1 MKEKEI
7 VKKGLSVLLTGSML
21 LSGISLGSRNM
32 QTVQAAG
39 SSTPNVTKYA
49 TKAQLK
55 KTFDLDG
62 RNDTVGK
69 VYLGTSNGTP
79 LQWYIAGR
87 DNVSGTEG
95 FNDDNIVLFSTQH
108 FEDTQFQTSST
119 GGNDYTGSYLETE
132 INNLCYGGSKAKFTK
147 EEDLLILQT
156 PLMYDCTSSPKL
168 YAPNLL
174 DSSYN
179 GFITVG
185 ATDSL
190 RIDKQYY
197 EESCQ
202 AEKNGT
208 EYLWDFWIRKTFSTE
223 SNSPFEKLY
232 AYSVNSAEMTLT
244 DITYHCRIVPAFA
257 LNLTSVLFASA
268 AQTGSASAQLQD
280 AMTLRMDGSSKIA
293 SKAKYTDTAVTVTK
307 DDKDTGLY
315 LYVQGNNGEDWVY
328 SKEIMETGTVTS
340 EDIKSSLNGND
351 TISLINCKIWLETTS
366 KEENL
371 TYAVMAA
378 KDSAS
383 GEGQES
389 GGTQQSD
396 KEVLESLNF
405 KLSEDSSYKT
415 DDITP
420 GRQYVQEYDELIC
433 SIYDRNT
440 GSRKVYIED
449 GKDRIIKDDENKNA
463 LLGEFPESES
473 YYKYRYSMSTTF
485 DRDGDGCKDSLA
497 TICLHRNGGYITMD
511 VMDLES
517 GEMIMKNQQTGGFVN
532 TATYIQPW
540 DYVGLLSITA
550 GDYDGDGK
558 EEVAVY
564 TPNNCYVK
572 DGSSD
577 LLKAEDYSK
586 LEISIFRITENSK
599 ELGKAVFKIEIA
611 DEDNCPNWRTAKN
624 TSGNRYYWYIPYVSM
639 DTADLNHDGK
649 DDLLTMT
656 SFQEKHILS
665 KDSYTW
671 NEVMDPNTC
680 LGSVLDIY
688 EGNDNGIFNQTV
700 NKKVLL
706 SYNEEDSN
714 PYGLLRNASVTVA
727 NVTGAGSEEITF
739 AGALTKVNYNASNV
753 TSDTVVAGSKILLH
767 DSNSEREGTFAPR
780 IGYVKYNTLKKD
792 EGNRFSSMDYT
803 WTKSFTLCNQKVYLD
818 EDNANDLITV
828 TGYASK
834 GRNYADTIAVGSD
847 RFRYDNDAN
856 QLTRYGSVWN
866 HTEKKT
872 SNRWYGQA
880 VVGNVNFSQDG
891 KEELFFVYYMK
902 VSGKDTYHT
911 DIWRVGDEN
920 VNAHVWWNKVTDN
933 FLSLN
938 VGACD
943 VNQDSMMIEY
953 TDGNSELFYS
963 DPEILSVLQAAPVY
977 EELGQDYTGDA
988 ETSYSKSSGSGKGN
1002 AYESVVSAGVV
1013 AGFEKEFN
1021 ILGFQSVGGVEMEAS
1036 VSAAFGRSSEYTTSK
1051 TYTTTYNTTGT
1062 EDVALL
1068 YATPYVRY
1076 NCKMF
1081 IPAYDMPSEEEY
1093 NAKKAFASELKE
1105 HLEKC
1110 VEQRA
1115 AVTGGVYATPAKGD
1129 YNVGYTTNV
1138 SPATYEDQLVVY
1150 NDYLQWIENTEKSI
1164 KSFEQGGTCEWS
1176 QHMEAGW
1183 QDYFYNMP
1191 QTPIVTTI
1199 PVSTYDQIAA
1209 KNPKLDTIAD
1219 AVFGENYR
1227 SGDPATYPQNISD
1240 IEKLGGTN
1248 ILSGKSG
1255 MENAADDTGF
1265 IYSTAIS
1272 ASGSCPSQ
1280 SIAIDEESATTIS
1293 RGIATE
1299 ATFKVKAGDVY
1310 AGVTASA
1317 EMNSSAT
1324 CSTTLG
1330 CEYSGTVP
1338 NLPEGTPASYGYG
1351 WKLVSYNMDVN
1362 GNIIPV
1368 VGYVTKMTNQAPP
1381 SVASN
1386 LKVTAETDN
1395 SITIAWENGIRPAH
1409 HYDVYRVDVVKKENV
1424 YTLLKKGV
1432 TPDEKGICTFT
1443 DDDGGN
1449 GLFYDTQYSYTVVSY
1464 NEDES
1469 LQSVYSEEVT
1479 GRTTIPDMEFVATVE
1494 GVVEGKEYVPNTV
1507 LSMKVDVDNNSSQ
1520 DITWRVR
1527 SYNWEYS
1534 DGSSWQSADAIT
1546 KNMNLVVDRSMDGRK
1561 YRCKVNLYAGSSS
1574 NGKDYEI
1581 YTKPVTVSVK
1591 RYKSEMTLTGEKIGN
1606 PVEESAAYGPVGDQ
1620 LQITATVSSD
1630 DILVTGGKV
1639 IFALYK
1645 GDAKEAVTIEA
1656 NVSEQGIAKAEI
1668 PITETG
1674 NYHIKAQYE
1683 ACEPLEN
1690 CDAVKEYTYYAYE
1703 GGTTPDFTIS
1713 GDNQAKIDTTVGD
1726 IVYTGDEIN
1735 PEIELMWNGTSLQE
1749 GKDYNVEYLNNMAS
1763 GTATANIIGVGNFE
1777 NMEQQTVDFIIKQAK
1792 EVPNVPDIDFNVGV
1806 SCVDLDTLNEL
1817 LPEGWS
1823 VQGDNEELVIGEAKT
1838 VTIVYTGNDAA
1849 NYTNQ
1854 ATREQI
1860 TVTRAD
1866 HEHAAGDVLYN
1877 GKEDIIPTCITEGV
1891 GHTECTVCGCT
1902 LKSGIKTAL
1911 DASGHKWSDT
1921 YTLDYEATCV
1931 EKGKESIHCE
1941 KCNAIKAGTTRECGE
1956 LKSHTGGTATCT
1968 TKAVCKVCHMEYGAL
1983 KDHAW
1988 DEGEITKKPT
1998 ETEEGKK
2005 TYTCS
2010 VCKKTQTEAIPVKED
2025 SSKPDV
2031 NPSEKKEETKD
2042 PNPMDKD
2049 TETKDPNP
2057 ADKDTETKN
2066 PEKQPLPVGTTDKS
2080 DDGKATYKVTAS
2092 KATNGTVTYVAPTNK
2107 KATSVAIPDTVTV
2120 GGITYKVT
2128 AIDKNAFKE
2137 NKNIKSVTIGK
2148 NITTIGANAFYNCT
2162 KLKTVK
2168 FGSNVTTIG
2177 DKAFYK
2183 CTALTKVSLPSK
2195 TKTIGKSA
2203 FEGCKKVTSITIG
2216 KNLEKIGS
2224 KVFYGCSKV
2233 KTLTIKSTKLTTKKV
2248 GSKAFGKTPNS
2259 MTVKIPKKKWSAYK
2273 SMLIKCGVNKKAKL
2287 KKS

>member
-1 MKEKEI
+1 MKKKEI
-7 VKKGLSVLLTGSML
+7 VKKGLSILLTGSML
-21 LSGISLGSRNM
+21 LSGISLGSGNM
-32 QTVQAAG
+32 QTVQAAE

-49 TKAQLK
+49 TKAQLM

-62 RNDTVGK
+62 KNDTVGK
-69 VYLGTSNGTP
+69 VYFGTGNGTP
-79 LQWYIAGR
+79 LQWYIAGK
-87 DNVSGTEG
+87 DNVSGTED

-108 FEDTQFQTSST
+108 FEDTQFQTSTT
-119 GGNDYTGSYLETE
+119 GGNDYTGSNLETE
-132 INNLCYGGSKAKFTK
+132 INKLCYGGSKAKFTK
-147 EEDLLILQT
+147 GEDGLMLQT
-156 PLMYDCTSSPKL
+156 PLMYDGTSTPKL

-174 DSSYN
+174 DSNYN
-179 GFITVG
+179 GFVTVG
-185 ATDSL
+185 AEDSL

-202 AEKNGT
+202 AEQNGS
-208 EYLWDFWIRKTFSTE
+208 EYLWGFWIRKTLSTG
-223 SNSPFEKLY
+223 SNNPIDKQY
-232 AYSVNSAEMTLT
+232 AYSVDPEAMKMM
-244 DITYHCRIVPAFA
+244 DITYHCRMVPAFA

-268 AQTGSASAQLQD
+268 AQTGAASAKLQD
-280 AMTLRMDGSSKIA
+280 ALTLRMDGSSRIA

-328 SKEIMETGTVTS
+328 SKEITETGTVTA

-351 TISLINCKIWLETTS
+351 TISLTKCKIWLETTS

-378 KDSAS
+378 KDSTS
-383 GEGQES
+383 GEDQES
-389 GGTQQSD
+389 GDTQQSD

-433 SIYDRNT
+433 SIYNRNT

-449 GKDRIIKDDENKNA
+449 GKDCIIQDDTNKNA
-463 LLGEFPESES
+463 LLGEFAESES
-473 YYKYRYSMSTTF
+473 YYKYRYSMSATF

-511 VMDLES
+511 VMDLKS
-517 GEMIMKNQQTGGFVN
+517 GEMIMKNQQTGGYVY
-532 TATYIQPW
+532 TANYIQPW

-550 GDYDGDGK
+550 GDYDGDGR

-564 TPNNCYVK
+564 TPNNCYVS
-572 DGSSD
+572 DGSNDFS
-577 LLKAEDYSK
+577 KAEDKSK

-599 ELGKAVFKIEIA
+599 ELGNAVSKFEIA
-611 DEDNCPNWRTAKN
+611 DADNCPNWKTATN
-624 TSGNRYYWYIPYVSM
+624 SSGSRNYWYLPYLSM
-639 DTADLNHDGK
+639 ETADLNHDGK

-656 SFQEKHILS
+656 SFQEKHALS
-665 KDSYTW
+665 KNSYTW
-671 NEVMDPNTC
+671 KEVMDPNTC

-688 EGNDNGIFNQTV
+688 EGKANGKFNQTV

-706 SYNEEDSN
+706 SYNKEDSN

-739 AGALTKVNYNASNV
+739 AGALTKVNYNASDV
-753 TSDTVVAGSKILLH
+753 TSDTVVANSKILL
-767 DSNSEREGTFAPR
+767 NSSDRTGAFTPR
-780 IGYVKYNTLKKD
+780 IGYVSYDTLKKD

-803 WTKSFTLCNQKVYLD
+803 WSKSFTLCNQKVYLD
-818 EDNANDLITV
+818 EDNANDLVTV

-834 GRNYADTIAVGSD
+834 GKNYADTIAVGSD
-847 RFRYDNDAN
+847 RFRYNNDEN

-872 SNRWYGQA
+872 SNRWYGQSA
-880 VVGNVNFSQDG
+880 VGNVKFSQDG

-902 VSGKDTYHT
+902 VSGEDDYHT

-920 VNAHVWWNKVTDN
+920 VKDHVWWNKVEGN

-938 VGACD
+938 VGVCD
-943 VNQDSMMIEY
+943 VNQDSTMIEY

-963 DPEILSVLQAAPVY
+963 DPEVLSVLQAAPVY
-977 EELGQDYTGDA
+977 EELGEDYTGDA
-988 ETSYSKSSGSGKGN
+988 ETSYSKSSGSGKGS

-1036 VSAAFGRSSEYTTSK
+1036 VSAAFGHSSEYTTSK

-1068 YATPYVRY
+1068 YTTPYVRY

-1093 NAKKAFASELKE
+1093 NAKKAFAGELKE

-1110 VEQRA
+1110 VEQKA
-1115 AVTGGVYATPAKGD
+1115 AVTGGEYAAPAKGD
-1129 YNVGYTTNV
+1129 YNYGYTTNV
-1138 SPATYEDQLVVY
+1138 APATYDDQLAVY
-1150 NDYLQWIENTEKSI
+1150 YDYLQWIDNTEKSI
-1164 KSFEQGGTCEWS
+1164 ASFEQGGTCEWS

-1191 QTPIVTTI
+1191 QTPVVTTI
-1199 PVSTYDQIAA
+1199 PVSTYDKVAG

-1227 SGDPATYPQNISD
+1227 SGDPATYPQSISD

-1255 MENAADDTGF
+1255 VGNAADDTGF

-1272 ASGSCPSQ
+1272 ASGSSPSQ

-1338 NLPEGTPASYGYG
+1338 NLPKGTPASYGYG

-1362 GNIIPV
+1362 GKTIPV
-1368 VGYVTKMTNQAPP
+1368 VGYVTKIPNQAPP
-1381 SVASN
+1381 SIASN
-1386 LKVTAETDN
+1386 LEITAETDN

-1443 DDDGGN
+1443 DDDGGK
-1449 GLFYDTQYSYTVVSY
+1449 GLFYDTQYSYAVVSY

-1469 LQSVYSEEVT
+1469 LQSVYSKEVT
-1479 GRTTIPDMEFVATVE
+1479 GRTTIPEMEFVATVE
-1494 GVVEGKEYVPNTV
+1494 GIVEGKEYVPNTA
-1507 LSMKVDVDNNSSQ
+1507 LSMKVDVDSNSSQ
-1520 DITWRVR
+1520 DISWRVR

-1534 DGSSWQSADAIT
+1534 DGSDWKSADANT
-1546 KNMNLVVDRSMDGRK
+1546 KNMDLVVDRAMDGRK

-1591 RYKSEMTLTGEKIGN
+1591 RYKPKMTLTGEKIGN

-1645 GDAKEAVTIEA
+1645 GDSKEAVTVEA
-1656 NVSEQGIAKAEI
+1656 NVSEQGIAKTEI
-1668 PITETG
+1668 SITEKG
-1674 NYHIKAQYE
+1674 NYRIKAQYE

-1703 GGTTPDFTIS
+1703 EGTTPDFTIS
-1713 GDNQAKIDTTVGD
+1713 EENQAKIDTTVGD

-1735 PEIELMWNGTSLQE
+1735 PEIELMWNGTNLQA
-1749 GKDYNVEYLNNMAS
+1749 GKDYNVEYSNNTAS
-1763 GTATANIIGVGNFE
+1763 GTATANITGAGKFE
-1777 NMEQQTVDFIIKQAK
+1777 NMEQQTIDFIIQQAK
-1792 EVPNVPDIDFNVGV
+1792 EIPNAPDVDFNVGV
-1806 SCVDLDTLNEL
+1806 SCVDLNTLNTL

-1823 VQGDNEELVIGEAKT
+1823 VQGDNEELVVGEAKT
-1838 VTIVYTGNDAA
+1838 VTLVYTGEDAA
-1849 NYTNQ
+1849 NYTDK
-1854 ATREQI
+1854 AITKQI

-1866 HEHAAGDVLYN
+1866 HEHTAGDVLYT
-1877 GKEDIIPTCITEGV
+1877 GKEDITPTCITVGV
-1891 GHTECTVCGCT
+1891 GHTECTECGCT
-1902 LKSGIKTAL
+1902 LESGIKTAL
-1911 DASGHKWSDT
+1911 DTSGHKWSDT

-1931 EKGKESIHCE
+1931 KKGKESIHCE
-1941 KCNAIKAGTTRECGE
+1941 KCNAIKAGSSRECGE
-1956 LKSHTGGTATCT
+1956 LKAHTGGTATCT
-1968 TKAVCKVCHMEYGAL
+1968 EKAVCTVCHVEYGEL
-1983 KDHAW
+1983 KEHVW

-2005 TYTCS
+2005 TYTCKE
-2010 VCKKTQTEAIPVKED
+2010 CGKTKTEVVPATGTQNGNNGGNAGNNIGNDTGNNTGNDTSDKVPVVDAI
-2025 SSKPDV
+2025 
-2031 NPSEKKEETKD
+2031 
-2042 PNPMDKD
+2042 
-2049 TETKDPNP
+2049 
-2057 ADKDTETKN
+2057 
-2066 PEKQPLPVGTTDKS
+2066 LTDAK
-2080 DDGKATYKVTAS
+2080 TNVVYKVT
-2092 KATNGTVTYVAPTNK
+2092 KAGQTGGEVEFNAPKDKKITKVT
-2107 KATSVAIPDTVTV
+2107 IPATVTV
-2120 GGITYKVT
+2120 DGITYSVT
-2128 AIDKNAFKE
+2128 GIAQNAFKGCT
-2137 NKNIKSVTIGK
+2137 KLTSVTMGA
-2148 NITTIGANAFYNCT
+2148 NVATIGANAFSGDT
-2162 KLKTVK
+2162 KLKTITIGK
-2168 FGSNVTTIG
+2168 NVTTIG

-2183 CTALTKVSLPSK
+2183 CAALKKITIPSK
-2195 TKTIGKSA
+2195 VTKIGKSA
-2203 FEGCKKVTSITIG
+2203 FEGCKSLKTITI
-2216 KNLEKIGS
+2216 
-2224 KVFYGCSKV
+2224 
-2233 KTLTIKSTKLTTKKV
+2233 KTQKLKSGTV
-2248 GSKAFGKTPNS
+2248 GSKAFKGTPKDV
-2259 MTVKIPKKKWSAYK
+2259 TVKVPKKSLSAYK
-2273 SMLIKCGVNKKAKL
+2273 KFLYKKGVNKKAKI
-2287 KKS
+2287 KK